1 MLVYISLSAMLAY
14 IQLQVYNVRIHV
26 VHPLCY
32 SLMLLATNN
41 ILANEYL
48 LMKQLAIFNA
58 EIIKHDVLSY

>member
-1 MLVYISLSAMLAY
+1 MHAHMPM
-14 IQLQVYNVRIHV
+14 HV

-48 LMKQLAIFNA
+48 LMKQLAIFNV